1 MDKLQKFKNLELET
15 EIPAKSAAWRIY
27 GKGMEHFGDKK
38 KAAMIPVSEP
48 ADDEILVRSDA
59 VGLCFSDT
67 KIIKFGSDHPR
78 ITGRDLKKY
87 PVIPGHEVALTVI
100 KVGKNRLKDYRP
112 GERYIIQ
119 ADAYY
124 KGKSIA
130 YGYVLPGGLTQ
141 YGIIGKEI
149 LDGDDGSYLIPIKK
163 TDKSYAETALVE
175 PWACVVASYRIV
187 HRDGIKNGGNLL
199 VIGNG
204 KPGGGWKFKKLLK
217 KRTPKRAVFMG
228 VEKTLQEDI
237 CGFMKRGSCETVT
250 AGGPSPDAL
259 EKSVSAHTDGRGFD
273 DIIILGDA
281 DDETIAA
288 AGESMCEYGILN
300 YLAST
305 DAPQVAAIDVGKVH
319 YDRISFIGG
328 TSADVNAPYTENL
341 DYQMHG
347 DSVILLGAGG
357 PMGQMHVQLVF
368 DNPKGPKTV
377 IATDIAENRLEVL
390 REKFEPLARKKGIG
404 FHVINPN
411 DFSSQKEAREK
422 ILELNGGKLFD
433 YVVCL
438 AAIPA
443 VIEDASSYLGNR
455 AILNIF
461 AGVSRGTIAHLD
473 IKKTVTNSV
482 RWIGSSGSK
491 LEDMEYTLRKV
502 EKNELDTNSAVAG
515 VAGMNDVWKGI
526 DAVRTGS
533 FPGKIVVYP
542 HIPKLDLISLK
553 ELKEKHPKIGAL
565 LSNNGGWTK
574 AAEEELLRE
583 FLEE

>member
-1 MDKLQKFKNLELET
+1 MDRLQKFKNLEN

-27 GKGMEHFGDKK
+27 GKGMENFGDNK
-38 KAAMIPVSEP
+38 KAAQIPVPEP
-48 ADDEILVRSDA
+48 GDDELLVRSDA

-67 KIIKFGSDHPR
+67 KIIKFGSNHPR

-100 KVGKNRLKDYRP
+100 KAGKNRVKDYKP

-119 ADAYY
+119 ADVHY
-124 KGKSIA
+124 KGKSTP

-149 LDGDDGSYLIPIKK
+149 LDGDDGSYLIPIRRAD
-163 TDKSYAETALVE
+163 TSFAETALVE

-187 HRDGIKNGGNLL
+187 HRDGIKNGGDLL

-204 KPGGGWKFKKLLK
+204 KQGGGWKFKKLLK
-217 KRTPKRAVFMG
+217 KRTPKRALFMG
-228 VEKTLQEDI
+228 VEKNLQQDM
-237 CGFMKRGSCETVT
+237 CGFMKRGFCETMT
-250 AGGPSPDAL
+250 AGEPSPDAL
-259 EKSVSAHTDGRGFD
+259 KKSVSAYTDGRGFD

-281 DDETIAA
+281 KDEIVAA
-288 AGESMCEYGILN
+288 AGDSMCEYGILN
-300 YLAST
+300 YMAST

-319 YDRISFIGG
+319 YDRISFIGSTG
-328 TSADVNAPYTENL
+328 ADVNAPYTENL
-341 DYQMHG
+341 DYQMRG
-347 DSVILLGAGG
+347 DSVILFGAGG
-357 PMGQMHVQLVF
+357 PMGQMHVQLVL
-368 DNPKGPKTV
+368 DNPKRPKTV
-377 IATDIAENRLEVL
+377 VVTDIAENRLEVL
-390 REKFEPLARKKGIG
+390 REKFEPLARKKGVG

-411 DFSSQKEAREK
+411 DFSNQQEVRQK
-422 ILELNGGKLFD
+422 ILGLNSGKLFD

-443 VIEDASSYLGNR
+443 VIEDAASYLGNR

-473 IKKTVTNSV
+473 IKDAVTKSV
-482 RWIGSSGSK
+482 RWIGSSGSG

-565 LSNNGGWTK
+565 FSKNGSWTK
-574 AAEEELLRE
+574 AAEDELLRE